1 MIADERLVTR
11 HAAIDLLVKMNPA
24 TRHLQLFNLANAWN
38 PLYIHWPTIRAK
50 VDQHGTLYFGDG
62 VSSVPWLKYLG
73 RIKGTNSPFHM
84 LFATKTE
91 RVFLDS
97 WTFCAIPDLTCTPV
111 GAIPSTTLSR
121 YGISSPV

>member
-50 VDQHGTLYFGDG
+50 VDQHGTLLFRRRRFVGAM
-62 VSSVPWLKYLG
+62 VEVPW
-73 RIKGTNSPFHM
+73 TNKRDQFVVSHA
-84 LFATKTE
+84 L
-91 RVFLDS
+91 RN
-97 WTFCAIPDLTCTPV
+97 
-111 GAIPSTTLSR
+111 
-121 YGISSPV
+121 